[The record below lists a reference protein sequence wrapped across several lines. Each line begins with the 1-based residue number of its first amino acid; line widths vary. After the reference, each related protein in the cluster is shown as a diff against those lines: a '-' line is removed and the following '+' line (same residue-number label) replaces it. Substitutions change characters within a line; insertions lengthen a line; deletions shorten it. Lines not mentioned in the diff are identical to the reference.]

1 MSMFGK
7 HIWGYKLLGCCL
19 VLCSLLPAAAEEANV
34 GQKDAQNFACR
45 MVRQYGE
52 ASGGAETIG
61 SLIEL
66 NMRQWKPQ
74 SSRGI
79 EIYGWRAEKIEAAA
93 YRVTYEYREMG
104 RDRKIL
110 SWRVDLIDSKI
121 VPLTSLSARILKMS
135 QIL

>member
-7 HIWGYKLLGCCL
+7 HTWVSKLLGCWL
-19 VLCSLLPAAAEEANV
+19 VLCSFLPAAAEETV
-34 GQKDAQNFACR
+34 TSPKDVQNLVCHI
-45 MVRQYGE
+45 VRQHGK
-52 ASGGAETIG
+52 AFGGAESIG

-79 EIYGWRAEKIEAAA
+79 EIYGWRAEKIGAAA
-93 YRVTYEYREMG
+93 YRVTYEYQEMG
-104 RDRKIL
+104 CDSKIL
-110 SWRVDLIDSKI
+110 SWRVDLVDSKI
-121 VPLTSLSARILKMS
+121 VPLTPLSARILEMS

>member
-7 HIWGYKLLGCCL
+7 HTWGYRLLGCCL
-19 VLCSLLPAAAEEANV
+19 VFCSLLPLAADETIV
-34 GQKDAQNFACR
+34 GPKDAQKLACR
-45 MVRQYGE
+45 IVRRYGE
-52 ASGGAETIG
+52 TTGGAETIG

>member
-7 HIWGYKLLGCCL
+7 HIWGYKLLACCL
-19 VLCSLLPAAAEEANV
+19 VLCSLLPAAAEETIV
-34 GQKDAQNFACR
+34 GPKDAQNLATR

-79 EIYGWRAEKIEAAA
+79 EIYGWRAKKVGAAI
-93 YRVTYEYREMG
+93 YRVTYEYREME

-110 SWRVDLIDSKI
+110 SWQVDLIDSKI
-121 VPLTSLSARILKMS
+121 VPLTPLSVRILEMS